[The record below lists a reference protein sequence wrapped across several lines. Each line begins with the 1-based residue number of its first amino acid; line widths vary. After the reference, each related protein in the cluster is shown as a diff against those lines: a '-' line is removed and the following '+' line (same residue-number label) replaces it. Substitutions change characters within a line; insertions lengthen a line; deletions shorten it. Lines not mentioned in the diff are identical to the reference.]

1 MANESKVK
9 FNMDNLNDLVKSL
22 KGEYVLRVGILGQK
36 AGANHDKESG
46 LTNAELGTFHE
57 FGGKD
62 DKRPPR
68 RSFLEDSL
76 KLKLQFNSSQF
87 SEMRKKMFKDIF
99 QKHKPQQ
106 FLQDLG
112 AKCLEIIEDGFAS
125 NGFGK
130 WKPLSTPLFTERFEK
145 AYKNYNRILKRME
158 KGKIEYNSKIL
169 NDYIQEMHN
178 PHILTDTGKLRNS
191 ITFKVIKKK

>member
-9 FNMDNLNDLVKSL
+9 FNMDNLNDLVRSL

-36 AGANHDKESG
+36 ASASHDNESG
-46 LTNAELGTFHE
+46 LTNAELGAIHE
-57 FGGKD
+57 QPDRDGK
-62 DKRPPR
+62 KMPR

-87 SEMRKKMFKDIF
+87 AEIRKKLFKDMF
-99 QKHKPQQ
+99 QKHKPID
-106 FLQDLG
+106 FLNDLG
-112 AKCLEIIEDGFAS
+112 AKCLEIIEQGFAS

-130 WKPLSTPLFTERFEK
+130 WQALSMPLFTERFEK
-145 AYKNYNRILKRME
+145 AYKNYNRVLQRME